1 MGGRGGRGAP
11 GGGRR
16 PGCPTRRSAPTPR
29 AAPALRRAHGKTQL
43 LQMSM
48 MPAVN
53 GAVGRGVG
61 GRHGEGGCTTR
72 RVRLVREEGRN
83 VSSQYGREGGGGC
96 TRRVAL
102 VRRVRRWD
110 RGVDPLG
117 EERRVLRAPQQR
129 WKTATLQTRKRFFG
143 CRTAALRSARAAAR
157 LLGVH
162 PARRAARVVRVVE
175 RHVVYPPRAVTPARV
190 VRPAVA
196 QVSRHLLG
204 AWKGGARQCG
214 LRGGREWR
222 AL

>member
-1 MGGRGGRGAP
+1 LGARFGRTPKMAAGAFVVGLDLSETSASPPRDGREGLWAGASHLEAGAVRGLCP
-11 GGGRR
+11 GAARRRRGPRLRFAGRR
-16 PGCPTRRSAPTPR
+16 SG
-29 AAPALRRAHGKTQL
+29 ALRGERW
-43 LQMSM
+43 
-48 MPAVN
+48 
-53 GAVGRGVG
+53 GV
-61 GRHGEGGCTTR
+61 RHGE
-72 RVRLVREEGRN
+72 E
-83 VSSQYGREGGGGC
+83 GC

-102 VRRVRRWD
+102 VRSVRRWD

-214 LRGGREWR
+214 LCGGREWR